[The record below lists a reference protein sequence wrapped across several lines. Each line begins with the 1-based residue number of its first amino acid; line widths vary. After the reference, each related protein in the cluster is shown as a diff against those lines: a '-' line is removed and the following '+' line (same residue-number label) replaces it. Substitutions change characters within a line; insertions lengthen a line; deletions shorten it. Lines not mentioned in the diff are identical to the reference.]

1 MTFHCLHHE
10 LVREQAMSKKINQNF
25 KNLFFPIFLEIISVT
40 QNPIKASKREVL
52 CGPWDPKWPS
62 LMDPFGPLLPSTV
75 LSLFS
80 SVSAFCL
87 PFFFFLFF
95 SLCNYTNSKKI
106 LWVSNRLCSLQFMCI
121 CLTYLFG
128 FTEKLIP
135 WGPLLTT
142 AINRPKSALFLIL
155 NRNAPLWYG
164 KIYG

>member
-1 MTFHCLHHE
+1 MVGFYSERKSNLGLKNYDISLPSSWASE
-10 LVREQAMSKKINQNF
+10 RAMSKKINQNF

-80 SVSAFCL
+80 SISAFCL

-95 SLCNYTNSKKI
+95 PFAIIQIVKRSYGCPTDSARSNLCVFAWLI
-106 LWVSNRLCSLQFMCI
+106 
-121 CLTYLFG
+121 YLD
-128 FTEKLIP
+128 
-135 WGPLLTT
+135 
-142 AINRPKSALFLIL
+142 S
-155 NRNAPLWYG
+155 
-164 KIYG
+164 